1 MRKSMVSFR
10 CNHLKII
17 FNLVSI
23 TSSTH
28 STISKIA
35 QLFLEHWRVE
45 YLLLVYFVRPF
56 TMFTDKRVWSIKQKE
71 IDIIRKLENKDKRL
85 LLKKLRAP
93 ILTQR
98 IAMKM
103 QKNQI

>member
-1 MRKSMVSFR
+1 
-10 CNHLKII
+10 
-17 FNLVSI
+17 
-23 TSSTH
+23 
-28 STISKIA
+28 
-35 QLFLEHWRVE
+35 
-45 YLLLVYFVRPF
+45 
-56 TMFTDKRVWSIKQKE
+56 MFTDKRVWSIKQKE